1 MANVRIPQYQQQ
13 VATPGGEIAGAQGRG
28 VSPFNINLGG
38 FQRFEQDLKQA
49 RVETEINNANAEISA
64 EEPRAQLALATKFNE
79 VTTAWTPDQKPVPE
93 QMFEYI
99 DQYRAEAEQR
109 ITNPRAKE
117 LMAERANKFK
127 TQYGLEGFAF
137 QQKAEVDL
145 RVGTYEST
153 YQNIADL
160 SSTNPSMFA
169 GELARANAVVMQ
181 DSQIPARMKD
191 EFIRKQSQAA
201 AMKVAKAQSELNP
214 HETFALANAL
224 LGVSEPVLK
233 MPAGT
238 ASNLYADIA
247 RVESGGRLYDEA
259 GKILRGPAI
268 TKADGSTEFA
278 YGRYQLLEGSA
289 KKMAK
294 DLGMEWKPDVFF
306 RERTGNAAIDAETDQ
321 YHETLG
327 RGYIDQQQAAFGG
340 NPILVAAAHNM
351 GAGATKG
358 WAMGVPYQTQSGKW
372 WYPKQ
377 PMDMAAMP
385 TETRKYIE
393 KLGPV
398 TERKMDTVVDT
409 KAEDATAFRLLS
421 TEDLIAV
428 RGAAQS
434 NLAELQR
441 QRDAANAI
449 NKDLF
454 KSRITDIE
462 VAAKNGD
469 AVQIPPDEELL
480 TYLGPAQAA
489 LTKQR
494 LMGYQ
499 SMAGAL
505 KRLPGLSN
513 AELQATA
520 DMPDPEGAEDRE
532 NRQFMRDTIA
542 TQAQAQLAARAAD
555 PGKASM
561 SSEMVQTAYGGYVS
575 ASQAVQQAGK
585 QSTPEQ
591 LDQLNTAKSNFFKAS
606 FAQQRQWGIAEP
618 KLPAAVV
625 EDIATGFRTQFA
637 GGDVTSATVRMQNLP
652 RELGSFDAIQ
662 QIGNKTGDLG
672 WFAMEGVPPEVMTV
686 LHAATVQK
694 PEEMSKLLPASVKH
708 TDVDKA
714 VALAFAPLTQTF
726 SVPDIDGAGDAVT
739 AGRYLNGGKALA
751 TQYLISGQASSAKEA
766 ASMAYQ
772 SLYADREAV
781 VDGYRVP
788 RNFDAD
794 RVKAGLQR
802 TLFSMKPEAV
812 YLRAPMPG
820 LTDTE
825 TRANIVRN
833 VQKNGRWVTNEDG
846 SGVYLMVAGMP
857 ARGADGKP
865 IQVPYTKAQA
875 EAPTAEA
882 MRTSGAYDAATRA
895 TLRGTR

>member
-1 MANVRIPQYQQQ
+1 MAAVRIPQYQQQ

-28 VSPFNINLGG
+28 ISPFNIETGG
-38 FQRFEQDLKQA
+38 FQRFEQDLKRA
-49 RVETEINNANAEISA
+49 REETDINNANAEISA
-64 EEPRAQLALATKFNE
+64 EEPRAQLALATKFND

-93 QMFEYI
+93 QMFEFI
-99 DQYRAEAEQR
+99 DQYRAEAETR
-109 ITNPRAKE
+109 ITNPRAKQ

-160 SSTNPSMFA
+160 SSTNPSLFA

-238 ASNLYADIA
+238 ASDLYADIA
-247 RVESGGRLYDEA
+247 RVESGGRLYDDA

-289 KKMAK
+289 KKVAG
-294 DLGMEWKPDVFF
+294 DLGMDWKPDVFF
-306 RERTGNAAIDAETDQ
+306 RERTGNPQLDAETDQ
-321 YHETLG
+321 YHEALG
-327 RGYIDQQQAAFGG
+327 RGYIDEQQQSFGG

-398 TERKMDTVVDT
+398 SERKLDTVVNT
-409 KAEDATAFRLLS
+409 AAEDATAFRLLS

-469 AVQIPPDEELL
+469 AVQIPPDDELL

-520 DMPDPEGAEDRE
+520 DMPDPAGADDRE
-532 NRQFMRDTIA
+532 NRQFIRDTVAKQA
-542 TQAQAQLAARAAD
+542 TTILAERKAD

-561 SSEMVQTAYGGYVS
+561 SSEMVQTAYSGYVS

-585 QSTPEQ
+585 QVTPEQ

-637 GGDVTSATVRMQNLP
+637 GGDVTSATMRMQNLP

-662 QIGNKTGDLG
+662 QVGNKTGDLG
-672 WFAMEGVPPEVMTV
+672 WFAMEGVPPETMTL
-686 LHAATVQK
+686 LHAATIQK
-694 PEEMSKLLPASVKH
+694 PDEMAKLLPDGVKK
-708 TDVDKA
+708 TDVEKA
-714 VALAFAPLTQTF
+714 VAVAFAPLTQTF

-751 TQYLISGQASSAKEA
+751 TQYLVSGQASSAKEA
-766 ASMAYQ
+766 ATMAYQ
-772 SLYADREAV
+772 ALYAEREAV

-788 RNFDAD
+788 RNFEPAK
-794 RVKAGLQR
+794 VQEGLRRRLQN
-802 TLFSMKPEAV
+802 LPPAAM
-812 YLRAPMPG
+812 YLRAPAPG
-820 LTDTE
+820 LTEGESRT
-825 TRANIVRN
+825 NILRN
-833 VQKNGRWVTNEDG
+833 VQKNGRWVTNETGD
-846 SGVYLMVAGMP
+846 GVYLMVAGRP
-857 ARGADGKP
+857 ALDAAGKP
-865 IQVPYTKAQA
+865 IWAAFSNVVTEP
-875 EAPTAEA
+875 EPTADRARAE
-882 MRTSGAYDAATRA
+882 TAANRF
-895 TLRGTR
+895 RYGRQ